1 MVHSGQPRVH
11 TAHDGLANHCAMSSA
26 SFICVTS
33 THYCFPSVTT
43 EESQLARRVRGGS
56 WWQQRRVWMG
66 CEVFRSL
73 KRICSTIY

>member
-43 EESQLARRVRGGS
+43 EESQLAGRVRGWVLVAAMEGLDG
-56 WWQQRRVWMG
+56 V
-66 CEVFRSL
+66 
-73 KRICSTIY
+73 